1 MTAAVTLG
9 RGSLHLSLEI
19 YRAHFA
25 GLEGVILQ
33 RRGDD
38 LLILPVRNAP
48 SGGFLL
54 KVRNARGDRIVCA
67 ADFFRSQGIEDD
79 VETELTMRWDPA
91 VAGLRADAVF
101 PASPDVEHASD

>member
-1 MTAAVTLG
+1 MNAAVTLG
-9 RGSLHLSLEI
+9 RGSIYLSDET
-19 YRAHFA
+19 YRRHFA

-38 LLILPVRNAP
+38 LLILPVRHAP

-67 ADFFRSQGIEDD
+67 ADFFRSQGVEDD
-79 VETELTMRWDPA
+79 VELELTVQWDTA
-91 VAGLRADAVF
+91 VAGLRAGGVF
-101 PASPDVEHASD
+101 TMSPDREHISD